1 MDPVTHRLSKR
12 EQEEALLNL
21 ELDREY
27 LVKKIKLAFIPDL
40 ERRILRTEV
49 VLGYLASLDE
59 ALAILRR
66 DRALRGA

>member
-1 MDPVTHRLSKR
+1 MDPVTHRLSKQ
-12 EQEEALLNL
+12 EQEETLLNL

-27 LVKKIKLAFIPDL
+27 VIKKIKLAFTPNL

-59 ALAILRR
+59 VIVIFRR
-66 DRALRGA
+66 DRVLGG